1 MVYIVLCMTKSLFA
15 FPKRYQSI
23 FGLRL
28 FSFFILILLLF
39 VCVEHSLRIFV
50 DFSLSYYCHWT
61 SISTCLGLRVLL
73 FFFLSLKLYYLCL
86 YSVRS
91 SIQLLAI
98 YEQCSEDVNVIIYGT
113 LCWWMLPFDVYS
125 VFFCLFVCKFK
136 GIHAWH
142 QYIDTNNS
150 WFIIFM

>member
-1 MVYIVLCMTKSLFA
+1 MCFVWQNPCLLFQNDINLSLDWDF
-15 FPKRYQSI
+15 FH
-23 FGLRL
+23 
-28 FSFFILILLLF
+28 FSFLF
-39 VCVEHSLRIFV
+39 CCCSCVLSTHCVYLSTFHFHITVIEHLSLRV
-50 DFSLSYYCHWT
+50 SVYVCCS
-61 SISTCLGLRVLL
+61 S
-73 FFFLSLKLYYLCL
+73 FFLSLKLYYLCL